1 MLQSSSYTRRYE
13 QVLLCTINEFWEESS
28 LRSSV
33 YLLSL
38 RLTVIYA
45 GDFVNWLCTKSRK
58 FDSFSLRR
66 SAYLRGL
73 CVEMAV
79 KRRDAKI
86 RRRTAEKIH
95 PKNSFL
101 CKASLTRSRTF
112 RMDQQR
118 PQRDVSQREDH
129 SEH

>member
-1 MLQSSSYTRRYE
+1 MLYKMALYMINSLDRR
-13 QVLLCTINEFWEESS
+13 
-28 LRSSV
+28 
-33 YLLSL
+33 
-38 RLTVIYA
+38 
-45 GDFVNWLCTKSRK
+45 CTKSRK

-95 PKNSFL
+95 PKNSL
-101 CKASLTRSRTF
+101 SVQSRL
-112 RMDQQR
+112 DHQ
-118 PQRDVSQREDH
+118 PQKFVP
-129 SEH
+129 